1 MTYKKIAQIA
11 HVSVSTVS
19 KALSGSKEVSQELTQ
34 EIIRIAKELGYFEK
48 KGKRKI
54 EYTKMN
60 SITIAIICPEIIS
73 LSYADEITAIKNKIE
88 LLGGFPAVYVY
99 DFDDK
104 KLTGI
109 LEHITVKNC
118 ADGIV
123 LFPNGGSVPRQSI
136 PMVCMFPMDDSLHDT
151 VYCDTNDYVLDMV
164 RFLKDLGHSDI
175 AFVGEPNTVQKAN
188 AYKNAMLKLDLQYT
202 EENEYIINERFE
214 EIGYQAAEQII
225 EKGKLPTAI
234 ICAYDEIA
242 LAMIH
247 KFTKRGIKIPEQ
259 VSIMGINDIPMSA
272 YAQIPLT
279 TVRVF
284 KEEQGEAAVNIL
296 YDKIFENSDIIK
308 HISIEHRL
316 IERQSTGKAPR
327 ENTVIERE

>member
-19 KALSGSKEVSQELTQ
+19 KALSGSKEVSEDVTL

-48 KGKRKI
+48 KSKRKI
-54 EYTKMN
+54 EYTKMD
-60 SITIAIICPEIIS
+60 SIAVAIICPEIIS
-73 LSYADEITAIKNKIE
+73 ISYADEITAIKKEIE
-88 LLGGFPAVYVY
+88 LFRGFPAVYVY
-99 DFDDK
+99 DFDEK
-104 KLTGI
+104 KLGRI
-109 LEHITVKNC
+109 LEHITVRNC

-123 LFPNGGSVPRQSI
+123 LFPIGNSVPKQSI
-136 PMVCMFPMDDSLHDT
+136 PMVCMSKDCNIPHDT
-151 VYCDTNDYVLDMV
+151 VSCDSDIYILDMV
-164 RFLKDLGHSDI
+164 RYLKNLGHSDI
-175 AFVGEPNTVQKAN
+175 AFIGELNTISKSN
-188 AYKNAMLKLDLQYT
+188 AYKNAMIELGLPYT

-214 EIGYQAAEQII
+214 EIGYQAAKQII

-242 LAMIH
+242 LAIIH
-247 KFTKRGIKIPEQ
+247 KFTKLGIKIPEQ
-259 VSIMGINDIPMSA
+259 VSVMGINDIPMSA

-284 KEEQGEAAVNIL
+284 KEEQGAIAVNIL
-296 YDKIFENSDIIK
+296 YDKIFGNSDTIQ

-316 IERQSTGKAPR
+316 IERQSTGKAPK
-327 ENTVIERE
+327 ENAVIEKR

>member
-19 KALSGSKEVSQELTQ
+19 KALSGSKEVSEEMTQ
-34 EIIRIAKELGYFEK
+34 EIIRIAKEVGYFEK

-54 EYTKMN
+54 EYTKMD
-60 SITIAIICPEIIS
+60 SITVAIICPEIIS
-73 LSYADEITAIKNKIE
+73 LSYADEITAIKNEIE

-99 DFDDK
+99 DFDEK
-104 KLTGI
+104 KLNRI
-109 LEHITVKNC
+109 LEHITVRNC

-123 LFPNGGSVPRQSI
+123 LFPNGDLVQKQPI
-136 PMVCMFPMDDSLHDT
+136 PIVCMFSSDNIPHDT
-151 VYCDTNDYVLDMV
+151 VCCNPNIYIMDMV
-164 RFLKDLGHSDI
+164 RYLKNLGHSDI
-175 AFVGEPNTVQKAN
+175 AFVGESNTIIKSD
-188 AYKNAMLKLDLQYT
+188 AYKNAMIELGLPYT

-214 EIGYQAAEQII
+214 EIGYQAAQQII

-242 LAMIH
+242 LAIIH
-247 KFTKRGIKIPEQ
+247 KFTKLGIKIPEQ
-259 VSIMGINDIPMSA
+259 VSIIGINDIPMSA

-284 KEEQGEAAVNIL
+284 KEEQGAVAVNML
-296 YDKIFENSDIIK
+296 YDKIFGNSDIIQ

-316 IERQSTGKAPR
+316 IERQSTGKAPQK
-327 ENTVIERE
+327 NAMIERK